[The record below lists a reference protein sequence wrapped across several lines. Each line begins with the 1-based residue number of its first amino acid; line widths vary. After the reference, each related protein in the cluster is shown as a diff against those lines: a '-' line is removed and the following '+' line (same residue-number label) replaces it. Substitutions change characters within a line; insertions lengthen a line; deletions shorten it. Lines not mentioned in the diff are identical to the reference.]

1 MIYIEV
7 RHSYERIIMDKE
19 KKCGFFASLL
29 HHKTEIFGFLLIL
42 LGALATLVSFSGL
55 GLLGMLIVGL
65 CLFKGHCLRCPC
77 CRSQECVES
86 MGECHLD
93 VKPVAKKVTKSK
105 AK

>member
-1 MIYIEV
+1 MILLEV
-7 RHSYERIIMDKE
+7 RHSNERIIMDKD
-19 KKCGFFASLL
+19 KKCGFFACLW

-65 CLFKGHCLRCPC
+65 CLFRGHCFKCPC
-77 CRSQECVES
+77 CRSQECS
-86 MGECHLD
+86 DNMGECHLD
-93 VKPVAKKVTKSK
+93 IKPIVKKVAKPK